1 MRAPNRLSAAVF
13 AAAISLF
20 PGAQL
25 FGAEAGAQ
33 QLQARQAALRE
44 EQAALERE
52 QAELDALQESNARK
66 LKTLRAS
73 EITRGMVRQAELDLE
88 SARIALDSL
97 RVKKQDAQ
105 QIIDALENEAG
116 ALKAQIIAL
125 KSTGRASRQEISGL
139 EETLKNKQALLE
151 LEQEHLGN
159 LETGVTLANQRL
171 DITAQWTQR
180 LGDLHGAGAELT
192 QRETL
197 EELQAPLQQEHRR
210 LLNRAAELNRRL
222 DSLRG
227 DGAAVRAERERLK
240 TELFETDELIKIKQT
255 ELALADAGLRLRRI
269 EDTTPSR
276 HAVQQ
281 ADDLLDTLAS
291 QTQIIKQR
299 LSVLEQQ
306 REVTSKRLALGGAE
320 RFPAAQQLRAIDK
333 LTRALERQRERLL
346 DLNENAQTR
355 RDALRA
361 AYEENLR
368 RALTTRQSL
377 PEGVSGWRTLG
388 DELASLPETLW
399 RSAVTQVFA
408 TLGQADAL
416 RIIML
421 LLAEGV
427 WLGAMLWLRRYL
439 NKLVV
444 KVSAHERTFAV
455 KVLLA
460 KLRLLHGNTLRVV
473 FAGAVIILL
482 VLAGVTQPALSV
494 VTALVMVWLGYV
506 IAVDLMRLLLM
517 EPELHNG
524 ETHPTLFQALRW
536 AALGLS
542 LLIALAVLGHV
553 APVTDTARDF
563 IDRVFLLTWLPGLM
577 LALRYRHAL
586 LSPLAG
592 VLSERW
598 LRASER
604 ILGVVV
610 ITLIASALMGLIGYL
625 NLAWTL
631 AAFVGWLLLV
641 LTGWGVL
648 RGLLNDLFR
657 RLETRGAQ
665 RPMAPPWLPRF
676 YPPLRRA
683 AQALLAAGALWLLF
697 RLFGWDAHS
706 LPARWLEA
714 LLFSPLFEIGGK
726 PLTLA
731 ILLLTAVLL
740 VLLWHAARL
749 TREAASRWL
758 SYTVEDTGARHSL
771 SVFAQY
777 AVALIGL
784 LIILRILNI
793 DLTALAI
800 ITGALAVGIGFGLQ
814 NVANNFISGVLIL
827 IERPVRTGDT
837 VTIAGNEGDVTRIG
851 IRSLSL
857 RTPEN
862 QEVIIPNSEVIS
874 RPFIN
879 WTYLD
884 RIVRCWFVVSV
895 AHQSDLSTVQR
906 ILREALAAHPAVLR
920 GPVPEVWLDG
930 ITGAAAIFRAHYSI
944 DVSQHKREAVKSEL
958 LLQVCE
964 RFKSAGIPIQAP

>member
-1 MRAPNRLSAAVF
+1 MRLPNRLLTAVF
-13 AAAISLF
+13 TAAISLF

-25 FGAEAGAQ
+25 FGAEDGARQ
-33 QLQARQAALRE
+33 IQARQAALVE
-44 EQAALERE
+44 EQAALEHE
-52 QAELDALQESNARK
+52 QSELDALQESNAQK

-73 EITRGMVRQAELDLE
+73 EITRGMVQQAELDLE

-97 RVKKQDAQ
+97 RIKKQDAQ
-105 QIIDALENEAG
+105 HAIDALESEAG

-125 KSTGRASRQEISGL
+125 KSTGRASRQEINNL
-139 EETLKNKQALLE
+139 EEALKNKQALLE

-180 LGDLHGAGAELT
+180 LGGLYGAGAELT

-197 EELQAPLQQEHRR
+197 EELQAPLQLEHRR

-222 DSLRG
+222 ESLRG
-227 DGAAVRAERERLK
+227 DGAAVRTERERLK
-240 TELFETDELIKIKQT
+240 NELFETDELIKIKQT
-255 ELALADAGLRLRRI
+255 ELALADAELRLNQI
-269 EDTTPSR
+269 EEAAPSPR
-276 HAVQQ
+276 ALQQ
-281 ADDLLDTLAS
+281 ADALLDTLAS
-291 QTQIIKQR
+291 QTQTIEQR
-299 LSVLEQQ
+299 LTVLEQQ
-306 REVTSKRLALGGAE
+306 REVANKRLALGGAG
-320 RFPAAQQLRAIDK
+320 RFPAAQQLRAVDK
-333 LTRALERQRERLL
+333 SVRALERQRERLL
-346 DLNENAQTR
+346 GLSESAQAR

-361 AYEENLR
+361 AYEGNLR
-368 RALTTRQSL
+368 RALTTRQPL
-377 PEGVSGWRTLG
+377 PEGASGWQTLG

-416 RIIML
+416 RIVL
-421 LLAEGV
+421 LILAEGI

-439 NKLVV
+439 NKLIV

-473 FAGAVIILL
+473 FAGAVVILL
-482 VLAGVTQPALSV
+482 MLAGVTQPALSV

-506 IAVDLMRLLLM
+506 VAVDLMRLLLM
-517 EPELHNG
+517 QPELHQG

-536 AALGLS
+536 AGLGLS
-542 LLIALAVLGHV
+542 LLIALTVLGHV
-553 APVTDTARDF
+553 APITDTARDF
-563 IDRVFLLTWLPGLM
+563 IDRVFLLTWLPGLI

-592 VLSERW
+592 VLSEAW
-598 LRASER
+598 LRASDR
-604 ILGVVV
+604 ILSVVVV
-610 ITLIASALMGLIGYL
+610 ILFVSALIGLVGYL
-625 NLAWTL
+625 NLAWIL
-631 AAFVGWLLLV
+631 AGFVGWFLLILI
-641 LTGWGVL
+641 GWALL

-657 RLETRGAQ
+657 WLETSGAQ
-665 RPMAPPWLPRF
+665 RRMAPPWLPRLF
-676 YPPLRRA
+676 PSLRRA
-683 AQALLAAGALWLLF
+683 AQVLLAAGALWLLF

-706 LPARWLEA
+706 LPARWFKA

-726 PLTLA
+726 PFTPA
-731 ILLLTAVLL
+731 SLLFTTVLL

-777 AVALIGL
+777 AVALIGF
-784 LIILRILNI
+784 LIILRTLNI

-814 NVANNFISGVLIL
+814 NIANNFISGVLIL

-857 RTPEN
+857 RTSEN

-874 RPFIN
+874 RAFVN

-895 AHQSDLSTVQR
+895 THQGDLSAVQR

-920 GPVPEVWLDG
+920 GPAPEVWLDD
-930 ITGAAAIFRAHYSI
+930 IAGAAAIFRAHYSI
-944 DVSQHKREAVKSEL
+944 DVSKHKREAVKSEL
-958 LLQVCE
+958 LFQVCE
-964 RFKSAGIPIQAP
+964 RFKEAGIQI